1 MSSIQLQG
9 NSSGTG
15 VMNVSSPNTNTNYTI
30 TLPQANTTLVG
41 TDATQTLT
49 NKTITD
55 AVSLEVDG
63 NTFLCTTSGNVGIGT
78 NSPSEK
84 LDVNGGILSRGNGT
98 EGGELRLNNIT
109 NSATALLLDID
120 SANNVRMYNSLATN
134 TIFYTNASER
144 MRINS
149 AGNVGIGTT
158 VPNANA
164 QITIKA
170 ATNTTYQVQLEQSN
184 ATDGYALRCSS
195 TDGDL
200 TFNRYESSA
209 YTERMRLTTAG
220 NVGIGTSSPIAK
232 LQVVGGAIMPTA
244 GNTSSDGIL
253 FPPNPG
259 GGGSDSAWIRYY
271 ARTGEDTTLEI
282 GTSDNPADNIALMP
296 NLGSGQVLIGATTTR
311 SSESKLEL
319 RGPASTPLSLYM
331 FKDTQVEVNIGFTG
345 GGDTNFYIGTSGTT
359 VGATGVY
366 LTNGGSSWN
375 AVSDERMKTIVNP
388 IDNAAEKVASLR
400 AVIGYYNNDDTKTP
414 HPFLFAQDVEKVLPE
429 AVNVQDQE
437 TGILG
442 MSYTD
447 TIPLL
452 VAAIKEQQ
460 ELITSLTARIEAL
473 ESKG

>member
-49 NKTITD
+49 NKTITG
-55 AVSLEVDG
+55 ATSLDVTG
-63 NTFLCTTSGNVGIGT
+63 NVFLCTTSGNVGIGT
-78 NSPSEK
+78 STPIRRLTVAYPGSAEFVLQDTTQAADSRNWRIFNTGAKMYFGTLNDAGTSGT
-84 LDVNGGILSRGNGT
+84 DVITLNRG
-98 EGGELRLNNIT
+98 
-109 NSATALLLDID
+109 
-120 SANNVRMYNSLATN
+120 
-134 TIFYTNASER
+134 
-144 MRINS
+144 
-149 AGNVGIGTT
+149 GNVGIGTS

-164 QITIKA
+164 QTTIKA

-331 FKDTQVEVNIGFTG
+331 FKDTQVEVNIGFVG
-345 GGDTNFYIGTSGTT
+345 GGDTNFYIGTTGTT

-375 AVSDERMKTIVNP
+375 AVSDERMKTIVKP